1 MKLFLICTLFILYSC
16 APTVQ
21 KSTIKT
27 QKVIET
33 EKEILQEK
41 LKIKDLDK
49 IIVLLDDNIISK
61 KIFFEEFS
69 QSELIGQINQD
80 IKFYYSINE
89 IPKDVINDTI
99 IIGPNTSQDL
109 TLLKKYLGK
118 NNFILS
124 LTNDLS
130 LKKQF
135 ADDQIIFLGMSPF
148 FHISKLENQLSKATS
163 IGILYKQNY
172 YGVRLTNYLKE
183 IYQGKYIKSSP
194 YSEEPIDINFAI
206 QELGDLIQY
215 DNIILIDD
223 TASYKNILTNLSSK
237 QSVYEY
243 DKIFLIDNFSEQ
255 RNSISSFYDQVLRA
269 DISNIDLSDHKVQ
282 HREFFYRASIN
293 MAIAIA
299 HEIINTKNF
308 TKIVLTKEL
317 GYLEVKNSTINY
329 PIIFK

>member
-27 QKVIET
+27 QKVIEV
-33 EKEILQEK
+33 ENNIPQEK
-41 LKIKDLDK
+41 LKIKNLDK
-49 IIVLLDDNIISK
+49 IIVLLDNNMASK

-69 QSELIGQINQD
+69 QSELIGKINKEV
-80 IKFYYSINE
+80 KFYYSVNE
-89 IPKDVINDTI
+89 IPEGIINDTI
-99 IIGPNTSQDL
+99 IIGPNTSQEL
-109 TLLKKYLGK
+109 TLLKKHLGK

-130 LKKQF
+130 LKNQF
-135 ADDQIIFLGMSPF
+135 ADDQIVFLGMSPF
-148 FHISKLENQLSKATS
+148 FHISKLENRISNATS

-206 QELGDLIQY
+206 QELGDLVQY

-223 TASYKNILTNLSSK
+223 TTSYKDVLTNLSSK
-237 QSVYEY
+237 QSVYKY

-255 RNSISSFYDQVLRA
+255 RSSISSFYGRVQRA

-299 HEIINTKNF
+299 HEIVNTKKF

-317 GYLEVKNSTINY
+317 GYLEVKNSIINY
-329 PIIFK
+329 PIIFN

>member
-1 MKLFLICTLFILYSC
+1 MAAL
-16 APTVQ
+16 A
-21 KSTIKT
+21 
-27 QKVIET
+27 
-33 EKEILQEK
+33 
-41 LKIKDLDK
+41 
-49 IIVLLDDNIISK
+49 
-61 KIFFEEFS
+61 
-69 QSELIGQINQD
+69 
-80 IKFYYSINE
+80 
-89 IPKDVINDTI
+89 
-99 IIGPNTSQDL
+99 
-109 TLLKKYLGK
+109 
-118 NNFILS
+118 
-124 LTNDLS
+124 
-130 LKKQF
+130 
-135 ADDQIIFLGMSPF
+135 
-148 FHISKLENQLSKATS
+148 
-163 IGILYKQNY
+163 
-172 YGVRLTNYLKE
+172 VRLTNYLKE

-223 TASYKNILTNLSSK
+223 TSSYKNILTNLSSK

-255 RNSISSFYDQVLRA
+255 RNSISSFYNQVQRA

>member
-27 QKVIET
+27 QKAIVT

-69 QSELIGQINQD
+69 QSELIGQINKD

-109 TLLKKYLGK
+109 TLLKKQLGK

-223 TASYKNILTNLSSK
+223 TSSYKNILTNLSSK

-255 RNSISSFYDQVLRA
+255 RNSISSFYDQVQRA
-269 DISNIDLSDHKVQ
+269 DISNLDLLDHKVQ

-293 MAIAIA
+293 MAISIA

-308 TKIVLTKEL
+308 T
-317 GYLEVKNSTINY
+317 
-329 PIIFK
+329 

>member
-1 MKLFLICTLFILYSC
+1 M
-16 APTVQ
+16 
-21 KSTIKT
+21 
-27 QKVIET
+27 
-33 EKEILQEK
+33 
-41 LKIKDLDK
+41 
-49 IIVLLDDNIISK
+49 
-61 KIFFEEFS
+61 
-69 QSELIGQINQD
+69 IGQINKD

-109 TLLKKYLGK
+109 TLLKKHLGK

-148 FHISKLENQLSKATS
+148 FHISKLENRISKATS

-223 TASYKNILTNLSSK
+223 SSSYKDILTNLSSK
-237 QSVYEY
+237 QSVYKY

-255 RNSISSFYDQVLRA
+255 RNSISSFYGQVKRA
-269 DISNIDLSDHKVQ
+269 NISNIDLSSHKVQ

>member
-69 QSELIGQINQD
+69 QSELIGQINKD

-109 TLLKKYLGK
+109 TLLKKHLGK

-223 TASYKNILTNLSSK
+223 TSSYKNILTNLSSK

-255 RNSISSFYDQVLRA
+255 RNSVSSFYDQVRRA

>member
-1 MKLFLICTLFILYSC
+1 MKLILICTLFILYSC

-69 QSELIGQINQD
+69 QSELIGQINKD

-109 TLLKKYLGK
+109 TLLKKHLGK

-223 TASYKNILTNLSSK
+223 TSSYKNILTNLSSK

-255 RNSISSFYDQVLRA
+255 RNSISSFYDQVRRA

>member
-1 MKLFLICTLFILYSC
+1 M
-16 APTVQ
+16 
-21 KSTIKT
+21 
-27 QKVIET
+27 
-33 EKEILQEK
+33 
-41 LKIKDLDK
+41 
-49 IIVLLDDNIISK
+49 
-61 KIFFEEFS
+61 
-69 QSELIGQINQD
+69 IGQINKD
-80 IKFYYSINE
+80 IKFYYSVNE
-89 IPKDVINDTI
+89 IPKDIINDTI
-99 IIGPNTSQDL
+99 ILAPIHRQEL

-148 FHISKLENQLSKATS
+148 FHISKLENRISKATS

-223 TASYKNILTNLSSK
+223 TSSYKDILTNLSSK
-237 QSVYEY
+237 QSVYKY

-255 RNSISSFYDQVLRA
+255 RNSISSFYGQVKRA
-269 DISNIDLSDHKVQ
+269 NISNIDLSIIKYNT
-282 HREFFYRASIN
+282 ENFFTGPQSIW
-293 MAIAIA
+293 
-299 HEIINTKNF
+299 
-308 TKIVLTKEL
+308 L
-317 GYLEVKNSTINY
+317 
-329 PIIFK
+329 

>member
-33 EKEILQEK
+33 QKEILQEK

-69 QSELIGQINQD
+69 QSELIGQINKD

-109 TLLKKYLGK
+109 TLLKKHLGK

-223 TASYKNILTNLSSK
+223 TSSYKNILTNLSSK

-255 RNSISSFYDQVLRA
+255 RNSISSFYDQVRRA

>member
-21 KSTIKT
+21 KSTINT
-27 QKVIET
+27 QKAIEV
-33 EKEILQEK
+33 ENNISQKK

-49 IIVLLDDNIISK
+49 IIVLLDDNITSK

-69 QSELIGQINQD
+69 QSELIGQINKD
-80 IKFYYSINE
+80 IKFYYSVNE
-89 IPKDVINDTI
+89 IPKDIINDTI
-99 IIGPNTSQDL
+99 IIGPNTSQEL

-148 FHISKLENQLSKATS
+148 FHISKLENRISKATS

-206 QELGDLIQY
+206 QEPV
-215 DNIILIDD
+215 
-223 TASYKNILTNLSSK
+223 SYTH
-237 QSVYEY
+237 
-243 DKIFLIDNFSEQ
+243 
-255 RNSISSFYDQVLRA
+255 LRA
-269 DISNIDLSDHKVQ
+269 
-282 HREFFYRASIN
+282 
-293 MAIAIA
+293 
-299 HEIINTKNF
+299 HET
-308 TKIVLTKEL
+308 
-317 GYLEVKNSTINY
+317 
-329 PIIFK
+329 